1 MRVLY
6 IYPFDEV
13 GDINVALDAG
23 NKLQSKLQQI
33 FDDVT
38 IITEYDNMSS
48 LLNNYIK
55 NVQKIP
61 DSDII
66 IIKQS
71 KTTLSRYNELFTD
84 LLKTMGNK
92 FFIEKGD

>member
-71 KTTLSRYNELFTD
+71 KNALSRYNELFTD